1 MLVGEFG
8 DDATLDDARQVAEQ
22 VARESGYPMIVLR
35 PALHGDVIAE
45 TFNPKNDPNANQQ
58 LSVNETLDLLEL
70 SVGKTG
76 FIVSP
81 DTPLAVRTKAITV
94 AALLT
99 SEVGGSA

>member
-1 MLVGEFG
+1 MLVGDLG

-22 VARESGYPMIVLR
+22 VARESGYPMILLR

-45 TFNPKNDPNANQQ
+45 AFNPKNDPNANQQ

-70 SVGKTG
+70 AVGKAG

-81 DTPLAVRTKAITV
+81 DTPLAVLTKAMTI
-94 AALLT
+94 AALFT